1 MIVKKIIS
9 SILAVVLFLNI
20 ISFNYNKNIS
30 IIVISEPISSKLG
43 ATHDKNIDENDHMQ
57 SNQSV
62 SEILTLIRLDNKN
75 YYYYNNLDYTY
86 NFLIIVRP
94 R

>member
-1 MIVKKIIS
+1 M
-9 SILAVVLFLNI
+9 
-20 ISFNYNKNIS
+20 
-30 IIVISEPISSKLG
+30 G
-43 ATHDKNIDENDHMQ
+43 ATHDKNIDDNDSIYSVMIKYAYPSLDIDENDHMQ

-86 NFLIIVRP
+86 NFFIIVKP